1 MNILKNRDVMKF
13 LDCLKKLEVIEAVGV
28 ANFLKVDLLIRE
40 DKENAD
46 EQPGA
51 TIREKDYE
59 ILLSEMI
66 DAFMQ
71 CNRNKR
77 KFLLK
82 IMTEATK
89 EDKEENK

>member
-46 EQPGA
+46 EHLLVSMTGLLA
-51 TIREKDYE
+51 TLTSTVKV
-59 ILLSEMI
+59 
-66 DAFMQ
+66 
-71 CNRNKR
+71 RN
-77 KFLLK
+77 
-82 IMTEATK
+82 
-89 EDKEENK
+89 